1 MRAGAARGSAF
12 ARERLPMRLVTFKAA
27 GGRPRLGA
35 QLPGGG
41 LLDLQAAAG
50 GDSDCASML
59 SLIEAGPDAWE
70 RARQLVKKPSAHGVD
85 ETERFTLLAP
95 MSAPPQIRDFMC
107 FEKHVIQAF
116 GAAFRM
122 RATRAAT
129 AEEKAALL
137 AQAAAYRP
145 PPVWYERPLYYKA
158 NRFSISGP
166 GDTIRWPAYSQLMDY
181 ECELACIVGVGGV
194 DIARDHAMEHIFG
207 YTIFNDFSARDAQGA
222 EMAGGLGPAKGKDF
236 DGANAFGPC
245 VVTADEIPDPYSLP
259 MIVRVNG
266 KERSRGS
273 SREMHWKFEEAI
285 AYVSQGETL
294 RPGEILASGTIGDGC
309 GLEHLRFLE
318 DGDRVEL
325 EIPPIGVLANRVV
338 RTAQPQST

>member
-1 MRAGAARGSAF
+1 
-12 ARERLPMRLVTFKAA
+12 MRLVTFKVDD
-27 GGRPRLGA
+27 GPPRLGA
-35 QLPGGG
+35 MLAGGG
-41 LLDLQAAAG
+41 VLDLRMAGDDAAEFM
-50 GDSDCASML
+50 SML
-59 SLIEAGPDAWE
+59 ALIEAGPPAWE
-70 RARQLVKKPSAHGVD
+70 RARGLV
-85 ETERFTLLAP
+85 TESPRACVLGAKDCALLAP
-95 MSAPPQIRDFMC
+95 MPRPPQVRDFMC

-122 RATRAAT
+122 RATRAAS

-137 AQAAAYRP
+137 AQAASYRP

-158 NRFSISGP
+158 NRFSVSGP
-166 GDTIRWPAYSQLMDY
+166 GDVIRWPAYSRLMDY
-181 ECELACIVGVGGV
+181 ECELACIIGVGGV
-194 DIARDHAMEHIFG
+194 DIPRERAMQHVFG

-245 VVTADEIPDPYSLP
+245 IVTADEIPDPYTLP

-266 KERSRGS
+266 EERSRGS
-273 SREMHWKFEEAI
+273 SAEMRWKFEDLI

-294 RPGEILASGTIGDGC
+294 HPGEILGSGTVGDGC

-318 DGDRVEL
+318 DGDVVEI

-338 RTAQPQST
+338 RGPGPRPP